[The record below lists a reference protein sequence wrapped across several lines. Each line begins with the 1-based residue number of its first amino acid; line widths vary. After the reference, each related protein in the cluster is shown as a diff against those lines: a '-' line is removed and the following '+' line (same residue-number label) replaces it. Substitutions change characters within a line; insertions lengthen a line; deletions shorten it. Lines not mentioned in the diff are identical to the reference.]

1 MRRVPVPNGSL
12 VILNL
17 EVSEKT
23 SIVAINAIMKKY
35 ALEAELVEQIKYST
49 NNELVSSYRWYI
61 LQFMTVMPQSFLMTV
76 KYSVIHMK

>member
-1 MRRVPVPNGSL
+1 MVITETGRYCIKALPSLEGKPTSNAIRVPVPNGSL

-35 ALEAELVEQIKYST
+35 ALEAS
-49 NNELVSSYRWYI
+49 W
-61 LQFMTVMPQSFLMTV
+61 
-76 KYSVIHMK
+76 